1 MLKKKQIFKLVIT
14 AAIVV
19 TIAVGLYLKREAG
32 ERRSLSNS
40 QEDPVE
46 RAKKRGLPVIAEFG
60 RGI

>member
-32 ERRSLSNS
+32 ERRDFSGS

-46 RAKKRGLPVIAEFG
+46 RARKMGLPVIAEFG
-60 RGI
+60 RGT